1 MQFQLPEFSA
11 HLWISGF
18 ASKPSDF
25 ELILRGIRE
34 KYPQVSVQFVD
45 LDKVPGSRYL
55 FLATL
60 NALKSFHSHQ
70 PISKT
75 LSMEILLFV
84 SAKRQI
90 NEAIRLVG
98 MTPSTKKTAA
108 VLVAG
113 SEKEASGAAELLSQ
127 IMKQSSSDALL
138 DHWSTERIKNVLS
151 LYGIGSK
158 ELKATL
164 RSNELRAQAIE
175 RLAIERSALLTVRK

>member
-1 MQFQLPEFSA
+1 LQFQLPEFSA
-11 HLWISGF
+11 HLWVSGF

-25 ELILRGIRE
+25 QLTLRAIRE

-60 NALKSFHSHQ
+60 NALKSFHSSQ
-70 PISKT
+70 PVSKT

-84 SAKRQI
+84 SANRQI
-90 NEAIRLVG
+90 DEAIRLVG
-98 MTPSTKKTAA
+98 MTPDTKKTAA
-108 VLVAG
+108 VLVAE

-127 IMKQSSSDALL
+127 VLKQNSSDALL
-138 DHWSTERIKNVLS
+138 DHWSTERIENVLS

-158 ELKATL
+158 ELKAAL
-164 RSNELRAQAIE
+164 RNSEPKAQAIE